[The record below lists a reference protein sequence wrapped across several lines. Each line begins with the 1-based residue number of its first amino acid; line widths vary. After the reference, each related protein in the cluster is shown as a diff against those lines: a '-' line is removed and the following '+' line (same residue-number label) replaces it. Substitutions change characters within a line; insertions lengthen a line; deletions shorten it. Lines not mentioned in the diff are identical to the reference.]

1 MNEENNFRLNQASFM
16 TLKSDSS
23 ISSFKPSDLDDGY
36 FYPNDSQE
44 FSLVNRKSS
53 LPIPR
58 KYPIPQKSPKRHLG
72 HRSSMS
78 TEKLSANMKNLCSSC
93 TKHLETIENLKK
105 DQERSAEKYFMTEKH
120 LKQYDNLLQIKD
132 KRLQQ
137 DEATIKADYEVLE
150 KEKENLRLDQ
160 IKLENERS
168 EILNEREDLRV
179 KKLKL
184 NEKQNIFI
192 DKSREIEQMGQVIK
206 DKDKEIMRIT
216 IDNEDLKHKL
226 FEQVQ
231 INNEQVLKMKLLEP
245 KIIVENLHDIEKFKI
260 KLNEKKVELR
270 NTQIEFIKLQTE
282 LQEKKNEI
290 VEQNR
295 NLEEILGKLE
305 NDKKIVEEAKKQ
317 VFDEYESIEEL
328 KQILKIQED
337 NLQRE
342 RELMQEKYEE
352 KVADVEELKQKL
364 SENLK
369 KIIEEKELFT
379 SETQEKLELEIK
391 LGQLTEKQLKLT
403 QDNIEISNSNRFLTQ
418 QISTLQSKVIE
429 LEDSMKL
436 SEASFTQPNNTDQ
449 GFEVLQEIINMLN
462 DELNQKLNQEDL
474 LESLRNLITEY
485 KQTLDQIK
493 ILKNSASSNDSK
505 NEKIYQKLEKKLER
519 LKIKEN
525 DLNELQKSL
534 NEERKSIDLAVEYVK
549 NINDDLTVKEKLL
562 NHEKEEF
569 KKKILKII
577 ELAKGNEGVLQII
590 GAVDENYSGLFG
602 ESWNNKY

>member
-53 LPIPR
+53 LPKPR

-78 TEKLSANMKNLCSSC
+78 TEKLSANIKNFCSSC
-93 TKHLETIENLKK
+93 AKHLETIENLKK

-137 DEATIKADYEVLE
+137 DEATIKADFELLE
-150 KEKENLRLDQ
+150 KEKENLRLEQ
-160 IKLENERS
+160 IKLENEKS
-168 EILNEREDLRV
+168 EILIQKEEIRLN
-179 KKLKL
+179 KLKL
-184 NEKQNIFI
+184 NEKQNSFI
-192 DKSREIEQMGQVIK
+192 DKSREIEQINQVIRE
-206 DKDKEIMRIT
+206 KDKELIKIT
-216 IDNEDLKHKL
+216 IENEDLKRKL

-245 KIIVENLHDIEKFKI
+245 KIIVENLPDIEKFKK
-260 KLNEKKVELR
+260 KLNEKKEELKIM
-270 NTQIEFIKLQTE
+270 QIELIKLQNE

-290 VEQNR
+290 FQQNQ
-295 NLEEILGKLE
+295 NLEEIYGKLE

-364 SENLK
+364 SDNLK
-369 KIIEEKELFT
+369 KIIEEKEFFT
-379 SETQEKLELEIK
+379 SETQEKLDLEIK
-391 LGQLTEKQLKLT
+391 LNRLTENQLKLT
-403 QDNIEISNSNRFLTQ
+403 QENIEISSSNSLLTQ
-418 QISTLQSKVIE
+418 EISTLQSKITE
-429 LEDSMKL
+429 LEDSIKQNKK
-436 SEASFTQPNNTDQ
+436 SFPLPDIPNKNI
-449 GFEVLQEIINMLN
+449 QEIINLLN
-462 DELNQKLNQEDL
+462 NELNQNINQDNF
-474 LESLRNLITEY
+474 LETIQNLIVEY
-485 KQTLDQIK
+485 KQTVDQ
-493 ILKNSASSNDSK
+493 LKLLNNSTSLNESK
-505 NEKIYQKLEKKLER
+505 NEKIYQKLEKKLKK

-534 NEERKSIDLAVEYVK
+534 NEERKSVDLAAEYVK
-549 NINDDLTVKEKLL
+549 NINDDLSVKEKLL
-562 NHEKEEF
+562 NHEKDEF
-569 KKKILKII
+569 KKKILKIVDI
-577 ELAKGNEGVLQII
+577 AKGNDEVLRII
-590 GAVDENYSGLFG
+590 GTVDETFAGLFG